1 MLETHDLTKRVAKG
15 REFEGIGTL
24 KNHIQ
29 FPGWLYVIVANLCE
43 EQLQS
48 QLEVQLREEF
58 FKTQE
63 GQDILQQ
70 LSVLMSPDVLSLN

>member
-1 MLETHDLTKRVAKG
+1 MGMDILKQAIPQVKG
-15 REFEGIGTL
+15 QI
-24 KNHIQ
+24 K
-29 FPGWLYVIVANLCE
+29 

-48 QLEVQLREEF
+48 QLEAQLGAEF

-70 LSVLMSPDVLSLN
+70 LSMLMSPDVLSSIDFNPQ